1 MNLRE
6 LEYIVTLAEEK
17 SLTKAADRLFI
28 TPSALTQQV
37 LRLEKELH
45 TPLFLR
51 SRNGWQTTQAGEIYL
66 QAAKKM
72 LFMKQDTYKQIQD
85 LTARKAY
92 SVTIGFPPERGS
104 AMFSAIYPVFREK
117 YPDIT
122 IHLRETSVLSQQD
135 LVASGQLDLGFMTLA
150 DSQKTQ
156 DEYITLQ
163 KEEILIAVPDTYP
176 DELLMAAPPQKDSPY
191 PVISLKK
198 LKNEPFA
205 MMSGTSTLRGVQ
217 EEIFRRNQIQPIVSF
232 ETARAKTIFEMISY
246 NLCCALVCEYHVLS
260 QKSRKAKIFAM
271 PDHPYWEIAA
281 CYRKGKYLSEVE
293 KYLIQLVKQY
303 CIGALNQEIT
313 PSPNEL

>member
-17 SLTKAADRLFI
+17 SLTRAADRLFI

-45 TPLFLR
+45 TNLFLR
-51 SRNGWQTTQAGEIYL
+51 SRNGWQPTQAGEIYL
-66 QAAKKM
+66 DAARKM
-72 LFMKQDTYKQIQD
+72 LFMKQDAYKQIQD
-85 LTARKAY
+85 IGARKAY
-92 SVTIGFPPERGS
+92 SISIGLPPERGS
-104 AMFSAIYPVFREK
+104 AIFSAIFPRFQKEF
-117 YPDIT
+117 PDIT
-122 IHLRETSVLSQQD
+122 IHLREASVFSQQD
-135 LVASGQLDLGFMTLA
+135 LLASGQLDLGFMTLA

-156 DEYITLQ
+156 DAYITLQ

-176 DELLMAAPPQKDSPY
+176 DELLMPTAPQGNSPY
-191 PVISLKK
+191 PIIPLAR

-205 MMSGTSTLRGVQ
+205 MMSGSSTLRGIQ
-217 EEIFRRNQIQPIVSF
+217 EEIFRKNQIQPMVNF

-246 NLCCALVCEYHVLS
+246 SLCCSLVCEYHVLS
-260 QKSRKAKIFAM
+260 QKPQKAKIFAM

-281 CYRKGKYLSEVE
+281 SYRKGKYVSAAE

-303 CIGALNQEIT
+303 CTGSVQDF
-313 PSPNEL
+313 